1 MKERFNLPMSLIQ
14 AEQYL
19 LASIMAEVEYRHR
32 KFISTN
38 ALHEQISK
46 TAKFLTKNDD
56 KFCLFLC
63 GGCGNG
69 KTTMMKAVQN
79 LINMLNIYD
88 SYSRSTFGFQIFD
101 AKNLVSI
108 SQNSYD
114 QWQSL
119 CRSRMLAIDDVG
131 TEPAEV
137 LHFGN
142 AITPITDLL
151 SIRYDEQLF
160 TIVSSNLT
168 PSQVRQKYGERIAD
182 RLNEMAKTVVFQN
195 VSYRNQFE

>member
-1 MKERFNLPMSLIQ
+1 
-14 AEQYL
+14 
-19 LASIMAEVEYRHR
+19 
-32 KFISTN
+32 
-38 ALHEQISK
+38 
-46 TAKFLTKNDD
+46 
-56 KFCLFLC
+56 
-63 GGCGNG
+63 
-69 KTTMMKAVQN
+69 
-79 LINMLNIYD
+79 
-88 SYSRSTFGFQIFD
+88 
-101 AKNLVSI
+101 
-108 SQNSYD
+108 
-114 QWQSL
+114 
-119 CRSRMLAIDDVG
+119 MLAIDDVG